1 MSKPVQWAPPTPT
14 RHEAE
19 IMMEWPLR
27 VSARARALRERSSLR
42 KKRAELGQSSDG
54 RRGL

>member
-19 IMMEWPLR
+19 TMMEWPLR
-27 VSARARALRERSSLR
+27 VSARARVAGAL
-42 KKRAELGQSSDG
+42 QSQEEAC
-54 RRGL
+54 RTWPKF